1 MLQIVLEV
9 KAMDQL
15 GILQIEDY
23 CQDCPFEKFNV
34 PGHVR
39 TSSAQ
44 TAGSLEPC
52 AECSI
57 RHPAASRRNAT
68 VTEAPGWNTESKSG
82 LVEGLLL
89 LLRLQ

>member
-34 PGHVR
+34 PGHVSELLPLKR
-39 TSSAQ
+39 PVR
-44 TAGSLEPC
+44 L
-52 AECSI
+52 
-57 RHPAASRRNAT
+57 SRVPNVQFAIPPL
-68 VTEAPGWNTESKSG
+68 PGETPRSPKL
-82 LVEGLLL
+82 LVGILSPS
-89 LLRLQ
+89 QV